1 MALHAL
7 VTGAT
12 DGIGLATAKEL
23 DQRGFTVLV
32 HGRSEAKAKAAAA
45 QVGEKAL
52 AVWGDLADLKQV
64 KALAG
69 QVEAAL
75 GGAAL
80 DVLINNAGV
89 FETERRESADGHEL
103 TMAVNHLAPFVLT
116 QALLPAVRRAKQGRV
131 VNVASTA
138 HQRGKLDLSDFE
150 QKRGFDG
157 YTVYASSK
165 QANVLF
171 TRALARRLEGT
182 AVTTYSLHPGVI
194 ATKLL
199 KKGFGAMQAGTL
211 SQGAETSV
219 YCATAPELAQVSG
232 RYYSDSREVEAAPQ
246 ARDEQLEEALGA
258 LSEKLTA

>member
-32 HGRSEAKAKAAAA
+32 HGRSEAKATAAAK
-45 QVGEKAL
+45 QVGAGAV
-52 AVWGDLADLKQV
+52 AVWGDLSDLKQV

-69 QVEAAL
+69 QVDAAL
-75 GGAAL
+75 GGSAL

-89 FETERRESADGHEL
+89 FETERRESVDGHEL
-103 TMAVNHLAPFVLT
+103 TMAVNHLAPFALT
-116 QALLPAVRRAKQGRV
+116 RALLPAVKRAKQGRV

-138 HQRGKLDLSDFE
+138 HQRGRLDLADFE
-150 QKRGFDG
+150 QKRAFDG
-157 YTVYASSK
+157 YGVYASSK

-182 AVTTYSLHPGVI
+182 SVTTYSLHPGVI
-194 ATKLL
+194 GTKLL
-199 KKGFGAMQAGTL
+199 KKGFGM
-211 SQGAETSV
+211 QGAPLTEGAATSV
-219 YCATAPELAQVSG
+219 YCATAPELSKVSG

-246 ARDEQLEEALGA
+246 ARNEQLEEALWA
-258 LSEKLTA
+258 LSEQLTG